1 MYPIHAAIIGMGFI
15 GKLHYDALCRIPG
28 VHIRTLVVHRAA
40 DIPAIRESYHAD
52 IVTDSWQEAV
62 ADPQIQVIHNCTPN
76 ALHDSI
82 NAAAIA
88 AGKHIYAEKPM
99 SLTTDGAA
107 EILKKAEAAG
117 IAHAINYQYRMN
129 AAVLEMRGRIRRG
142 DAGRAL
148 YVRGGYLQDSVAR
161 STDYTPR
168 RIPETSPA
176 RALLDIGVHW
186 ADTAGFVMGVPIRK
200 VYARMYTHHPVRTDP
215 ATGRKI
221 FVHSDD
227 TTAVMVEFADG
238 TPGSAVF
245 SKCMLGHKN
254 DLTVTVSGDMREYG
268 WCQERCDSL
277 QIGNRGMGNEMLSM
291 DKSVVLPETAAYLST
306 PAGHAPGWSEALKN
320 AMTAFYTAV
329 RTGAYQKGPVPYAT
343 FADGLMGNR
352 FVDACLT
359 SAEQDSWITL

>member
-1 MYPIHAAIIGMGFI
+1 MYQLNVAIIGMGFI
-15 GKLHYDALCRIPG
+15 GKLHYDALCRMPG
-28 VHIRTLVVHRAA
+28 VHIHTLVVHRTA
-40 DIPAIRESYHAD
+40 DISAVREAYDAD

-62 ADPQIQVIHNCTPN
+62 SDPRIQVIHNCTPN
-76 ALHDSI
+76 VLHDPI
-82 NAAAIA
+82 NEAAIA

-99 SLTTDGAA
+99 SLTTDGAV
-107 EILKKAEAAG
+107 EILNKAKAAG

-129 AAVLEMRGRIRRG
+129 AAVLEMRGRILRG

-148 YVRGGYLQDSVAR
+148 YVSGKYLQESVAK

-200 VYARMYTHHPVRTDP
+200 VYAKMYIHHPLRTDP
-215 ATGRKI
+215 ATGRTI
-221 FVHSDD
+221 EVHSDD

-238 TPGSAVF
+238 TPGSALF

-254 DLTVTVSGDMREYG
+254 DLSVTVSGDEREYS
-268 WCQERCDSL
+268 WNQERCDWL
-277 QIGNRGMGNEMLSM
+277 QVGNRGMGNETVYV
-291 DKSVVLPETAAYLST
+291 DRAVALPDTAPYLTT
-306 PAGHAPGWSEALKN
+306 PAGHAPGWQDALKN

-329 RTGAYQKGPVPYAT
+329 RTEAYQKGPVPYAT
-343 FADGLMGNR
+343 FEDGVMGNR
-352 FVDACLT
+352 FVDACLA
-359 SAEQDSWITL
+359 SAKQDAWITL

>member
-1 MYPIHAAIIGMGFI
+1 MYQLNVAIIGMGFI
-15 GKLHYDALCRIPG
+15 GKLHYDALCRMPG
-28 VHIRTLVVHRAA
+28 VHIHTLVVHRTA
-40 DIPAIRESYHAD
+40 DISAVREAYDAD

-62 ADPQIQVIHNCTPN
+62 SDPRIQVIHNCTPN
-76 ALHDSI
+76 VLHDPI
-82 NAAAIA
+82 NEAAIA

-99 SLTTDGAA
+99 SLTTDGAV
-107 EILKKAEAAG
+107 EILNKAKAAG

-129 AAVLEMRGRIRRG
+129 AAVLEMRGRILRG

-148 YVRGGYLQDSVAR
+148 YVSGKYLQESVAK

-200 VYARMYTHHPVRTDP
+200 VYAKMYIHHPVRTDP
-215 ATGRKI
+215 ATGRTI
-221 FVHSDD
+221 EVHSDD

-238 TPGSAVF
+238 TPGSALF

-254 DLTVTVSGDMREYG
+254 DLSVTVSGDEREYS
-268 WCQERCDSL
+268 WNQERCDWL
-277 QIGNRGMGNEMLSM
+277 QVGNRGMGNETVYV
-291 DKSVVLPETAAYLST
+291 DRAVALPDTAPYLTT
-306 PAGHAPGWSEALKN
+306 PAGHAPGWQDALKN

-329 RTGAYQKGPVPYAT
+329 RTEAYQKGPVPYAT
-343 FADGLMGNR
+343 FEDGVMGNR
-352 FVDACLT
+352 FVDACLA
-359 SAEQDSWITL
+359 SAKQDAWITL

>member
-1 MYPIHAAIIGMGFI
+1 MYQLNVAIIGMGFI
-15 GKLHYDALCRIPG
+15 GKLHYDALCRMPG
-28 VHIRTLVVHRAA
+28 VHIHTLVVHRTA
-40 DIPAIRESYHAD
+40 DISAVREAYDAD

-62 ADPQIQVIHNCTPN
+62 SDPRIQVIHNCTPN
-76 ALHDSI
+76 VLHDPI
-82 NAAAIA
+82 NEAAIA

-99 SLTTDGAA
+99 SLTTDGAV
-107 EILKKAEAAG
+107 EILNKAKAAG

-129 AAVLEMRGRIRRG
+129 AAVLEMRGRILRG

-148 YVRGGYLQDSVAR
+148 YVSGKYLQESVAK

-200 VYARMYTHHPVRTDP
+200 VYAKMYIHHPVRTEP
-215 ATGRKI
+215 ATGRTI
-221 FVHSDD
+221 EVHSDD

-238 TPGSAVF
+238 TPGSALF

-254 DLTVTVSGDMREYG
+254 DLSVTVSGDEREYS
-268 WCQERCDSL
+268 WNQERCDWL
-277 QIGNRGMGNEMLSM
+277 QVGNRGMGNETVYV
-291 DKSVVLPETAAYLST
+291 DRAVALPDTAPYLTT
-306 PAGHAPGWSEALKN
+306 PAGHAPGWQDALKN

-329 RTGAYQKGPVPYAT
+329 RTEAYQKGPVPYAT
-343 FADGLMGNR
+343 FEDGVMGNR
-352 FVDACLT
+352 FVDACLA
-359 SAEQDSWITL
+359 SAKQDAWITL

>member
-1 MYPIHAAIIGMGFI
+1 MYQLNVAIIGMGFI
-15 GKLHYDALCRIPG
+15 GKLHYDALCRMPG
-28 VHIRTLVVHRAA
+28 VHIHTLVVHRTA
-40 DIPAIRESYHAD
+40 DISAFREAYDAD

-62 ADPQIQVIHNCTPN
+62 SDPRIQVIHNCTPN
-76 ALHDSI
+76 VLHDPI
-82 NAAAIA
+82 NEAAIA

-99 SLTTDGAA
+99 SLTTDGAV
-107 EILKKAEAAG
+107 EILNKAKAAG

-129 AAVLEMRGRIRRG
+129 AAVLEMRGRILRG

-148 YVRGGYLQDSVAR
+148 YVSGKYLQESVAK

-200 VYARMYTHHPVRTDP
+200 VYAKMYIHHPVRTDP
-215 ATGRKI
+215 ATGRTI
-221 FVHSDD
+221 EVHSDD

-238 TPGSAVF
+238 TPGSALF

-254 DLTVTVSGDMREYG
+254 DLSVTVSGDEREYS
-268 WCQERCDSL
+268 WNQERCDWL
-277 QIGNRGMGNEMLSM
+277 QVGNRGMGNETVYV
-291 DKSVVLPETAAYLST
+291 DRAVALPDTAPYLTT
-306 PAGHAPGWSEALKN
+306 PAGHAPGWQDALKN

-329 RTGAYQKGPVPYAT
+329 RTEAYQKGPVPYAT
-343 FADGLMGNR
+343 FEDGVMGNR
-352 FVDACLT
+352 FVDACLA
-359 SAEQDSWITL
+359 SAKQDAWITL